1 MRASKANISE
11 AALRILKLRKRL
23 GLSQTALGSRLHYSA
38 MAVSRWEAGSQEPPA
53 QCFIQLGNLSGE
65 AECWWFWAR
74 AGLRCADITRTRS
87 EAHGELPKARL
98 PDFEI
103 VVAGSGKKR
112 AAISKK
118 VKLIAIPVLPV
129 HAATRGEKGDDH
141 IALGQLSADEMI
153 AAPPMWCPNPAET
166 SCLRVK
172 GSSMSPLIDDGDIV
186 ALDSSQSDPGEL
198 NGKIV
203 VAWHPE
209 HGLSLSRF
217 LRIDGLQ
224 LLESENREYELIVFG
239 KDRNWRLVGKV
250 LWWIRSAP
258 YNNGAFFV
266 VQRDADCEKVAC
278 VSVHER

>member
-1 MRASKANISE
+1 MNPFNANATASARK
-11 AALRILKLRKRL
+11 ILKLRKRL
-23 GLSQTALGSRLHYSA
+23 GLSQGALGSRLHYSA
-38 MAVSRWEAGSQEPPA
+38 MAVCRWEAGSHEPPA

-65 AECWWFWAR
+65 PECWWFWAR
-74 AGLRCADITRTRS
+74 AGLRTADISRTLS
-87 EAHGELPKARL
+87 QGHGELHKARF

-103 VVAGSGKKR
+103 VCARDGRKR
-112 AAISKK
+112 ATISKK
-118 VKLIAIPVLPV
+118 VKLVAIPVLPV
-129 HAATRGEKGDDH
+129 HAATRGEKGDDN
-141 IALGQLSADEMI
+141 IDLGQLSADEMI

-166 SCLRVK
+166 SCLRVR

-186 ALDSSQSDPGEL
+186 ALDCAQSDPGEL

-224 LLESENREYELIVFG
+224 LLESQNREYEPIVFG

-258 YNNGAFFV
+258 
-266 VQRDADCEKVAC
+266 
-278 VSVHER
+278 